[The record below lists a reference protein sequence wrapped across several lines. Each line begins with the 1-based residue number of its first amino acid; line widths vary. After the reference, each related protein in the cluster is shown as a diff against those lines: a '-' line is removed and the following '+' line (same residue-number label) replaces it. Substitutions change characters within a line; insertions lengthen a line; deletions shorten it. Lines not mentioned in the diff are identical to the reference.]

1 MEVCHSGH
9 DTYFL
14 GYLRSYCDCGADK
27 CNLSKKSKIL
37 AKNVLHQNVLHENDL
52 LVNVLQKNVI
62 QGNVLQKN
70 ILEERSSDNV
80 GVDAEGRINGT
91 IESGLIIKPFEV
103 STIRICSTCLVK
115 LKFILSY
122 FIFVLSYHVIIS
134 PTINFF

>member
-103 STIRICSTCLVK
+103 STIKRTVRA
-115 LKFILSY
+115 
-122 FIFVLSYHVIIS
+122 
-134 PTINFF
+134 